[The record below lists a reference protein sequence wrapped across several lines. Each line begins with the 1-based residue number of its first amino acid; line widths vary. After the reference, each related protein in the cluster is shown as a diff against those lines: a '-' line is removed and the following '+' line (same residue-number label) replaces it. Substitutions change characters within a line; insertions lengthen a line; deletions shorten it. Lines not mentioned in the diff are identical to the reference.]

1 MKSFC
6 LCKKYET
13 LISLRLAGIAGKEI
27 HSKEELIDE
36 LNGLLKDPEYGL
48 IIISEDILNMAKD
61 EIMEIKLKDKNNL
74 IVNIPEPS
82 GFKEK
87 NFIVKYIR
95 ESIGI
100 KV

>member
-6 LCKKYET
+6 LCNKFET
-13 LISLRLAGIAGKEI
+13 LISMRLAGIAGKEVYT
-27 HSKEELIDE
+27 EEEVMENLE
-36 LNGLLKDPEYGL
+36 WLLNDKEYGL
-48 IIISEDILNMAKD
+48 IIVSENVLNLAR
-61 EIMEIKLKDKNNL
+61 EQIMEIKLKDKNNL
-74 IVNIPEPS
+74 IIQIPEPE

-87 NFIVKYIR
+87 NYIMSYIR